1 MSQLRHQWEEE
12 DALETDAFH
21 LGAEGEHSL
30 CLSYC
35 HWMKGQRSHEDLL
48 TWVPSLEDCQ
58 LGWSQSPGTLD
69 FWEVTGSL
77 ANTVPLQQG
86 GSLPSLALQ
95 GRR

>member
-1 MSQLRHQWEEE
+1 MPWRQTLFILGLRVSIP
-12 DALETDAFH
+12 F
-21 LGAEGEHSL
+21 

-86 GSLPSLALQ
+86 VGLPSLALQ